1 MKNLIEKLD
10 EALKLLSPI
19 AVSHDAVDF
28 MALAKQNIRVV
39 KAELEKMKQE
49 SNEKESEAYV

>member
-19 AVSHDAVDF
+19 SVSHDAVDF

-39 KAELEKMKQE
+39 KAEIEKM
-49 SNEKESEAYV
+49 EKEDGE

>member
-10 EALKLLSPI
+10 EALRLLSPI
-19 AVSHDAVDF
+19 AVTHDAVDF

-39 KAELEKMKQE
+39 KAEIEKME
-49 SNEKESEAYV
+49 GGENE